1 MTITIEKRGPMHI
14 ELQQQTI
21 PSGSYWVGATGPTLL
36 QSFLGTCVG
45 VAAYDPQGG
54 IGGMIH
60 LLLPEPVGSGT
71 DQVDARYA
79 RTGIPLFLHELY
91 QAGATRDNLTAVI
104 AGGALVGPLS
114 TTDLDLNIGG
124 RTAEVVNTL
133 LSEEGI
139 SIAHWETGGFF
150 TCSLSLDMSTFSYR
164 IEPVGKE
171 EARADETVK
180 PSSREDILLAMENIQ
195 PIPQVALKILHMID
209 NGSCDTK
216 AIAEE
221 IKKDQVISARTI
233 QLCNSALFAKKSR
246 IESLDHALVYL
257 GENMFVRMII
267 SAAVENFFGASV
279 QGYSLCMGGLFH
291 HAVGTAVIAEK
302 IAHYTGAAELSTA
315 YTAGLLHDIGK
326 VVLDQNIA
334 SAYPLFYRR
343 INREDEL
350 STRVEKDL
358 FGIDH
363 TVIGRKLADMWAFP
377 ESLKHSVA
385 YHHEPEKAPR
395 HTKLVH
401 IVYLADLLMARFNT
415 GLELEGMGGGSIED
429 RLHRVDLNAGDLTA
443 IIDLIPQ
450 ALFSADVQKAL
461 PE

>member
-1 MTITIEKRGPMHI
+1 MTITFDHRGPMSI

-45 VAAYDPQGG
+45 VAAYDPQVG

-60 LLLPEPVGSGT
+60 LLLPEPVGSGAE
-71 DQVDARYA
+71 QIDARYA
-79 RTGIPLFLHELY
+79 RTGIPLFLRELY

-124 RTAEVVNTL
+124 RTAEVVNGL
-133 LSEEGI
+133 LAEEGI

-164 IEPVGKE
+164 IEPVGRE
-171 EARADETVK
+171 DNHAEISVK
-180 PSSREDILLAMENIQ
+180 PASREDILLVMESIQ

-209 NGSCDTK
+209 TGSCDTQ

-233 QLCNSALFAKKSR
+233 QLCNSALFAKKNR

-257 GENMFVRMII
+257 GENLFVRMII
-267 SAAVENFFGASV
+267 SAAVENFFDASAR
-279 QGYSLCMGGLFH
+279 GYSLCMGGLFH

-302 IAHYTGAAELSTA
+302 IAHFTGAAEPSTA

-350 STRVEKDL
+350 STQVEEDL

-363 TVIGRKLADMWAFP
+363 TVIGSKLADMWAFP
-377 ESLKHSVA
+377 ESLKDCIA
-385 YHHEPEKAPR
+385 CHHEPEKAPQ
-395 HTKLVH
+395 HTRLVH

-429 RLHRVDLNAGDLTA
+429 RLHRVDLKPGDLTA
-443 IIDLIPQ
+443 IIDLIPN
-450 ALFSADVQKAL
+450 ALFSTDADTAL
-461 PE
+461 PG

>member
-1 MTITIEKRGPMHI
+1 MNTG
-14 ELQQQTI
+14 LQQQTI
-21 PSGSYWVGATGPTLL
+21 PSGNYWIGATSPILL

-45 VAAYDPQGG
+45 VAAYDPQAG

-71 DQVDARYA
+71 EQTDARYA

-104 AGGALVGPLS
+104 AGGALVGPLNS
-114 TTDLDLNIGG
+114 TDLDLNIGG
-124 RTAEVVNTL
+124 RTAEVVNAL

-139 SIAHWETGGFF
+139 TIAHWETGGFF
-150 TCSLSLDMSTFSYR
+150 TCSLSLDMSTLSYH
-164 IEPVGKE
+164 IEPLGREEIDIVGT
-171 EARADETVK
+171 AQ
-180 PSSREDILLAMENIQ
+180 PSSLEDILLDIEKIQ

-209 NGSCDTK
+209 TGSYDIK
-216 AIAEE
+216 AVAEE

-233 QLCNSALFAKKSR
+233 QLCNSALFAKKKN
-246 IESLDHALVYL
+246 IESLDHALVFL
-257 GENMFVRMII
+257 GENLFVRMII
-267 SAAVENFFGASV
+267 SAAVENFFDTST

-302 IAHYTGAAELSTA
+302 IAQFTGAVELSTA

-326 VVLDQNIA
+326 VVLDQHIA
-334 SAYPLFYRR
+334 LTYPLFYRK

-363 TVIGRKLADMWAFP
+363 TVIGSKLADMWAFP
-377 ESLKHSVA
+377 ESLKSIIA
-385 YHHEPEKAPR
+385 DHHEPEKALQ

-415 GLELEGMGGGSIED
+415 GIELEGMGGGSLED
-429 RLHRVDLNAGDLTA
+429 RLRRVDLDPGDLTT
-443 IIDLIPQ
+443 IVDLIPQ
-450 ALFSADVQKAL
+450 ALFSADMEAA
-461 PE
+461 PPG